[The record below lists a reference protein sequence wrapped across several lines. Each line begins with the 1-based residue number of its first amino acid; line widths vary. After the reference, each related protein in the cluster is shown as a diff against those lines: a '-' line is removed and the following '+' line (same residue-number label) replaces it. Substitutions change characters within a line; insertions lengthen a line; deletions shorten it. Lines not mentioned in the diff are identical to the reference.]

1 MSLMAELWIL
11 SPKSPGWDSTITQP
25 IGTGPFRFGKWL
37 PKVSLDAPAFAD
49 YWQKGLP
56 KLAAVHFDLRD
67 GTDKSLAIRSGD
79 LDVAYVSKDAA
90 EDLQRAG
97 AAVIE
102 GLKDSAWYFLSFN
115 NRKPRKPFDDIRVRK
130 ALAHCID
137 KQGFMNFVGGSRAQ
151 TSNQFVGANNF
162 YFDRALYEADEFKK
176 PDLEKAKALLKEA
189 GVDPSKHTIEF
200 VSWQVPY
207 AQIAVQMIRRLG
219 FKVHHVALD
228 DIGTQKRLSQYDWD
242 LTVMSS
248 GPRSDIYLRYVRLM
262 SEGPNPVLWGGIQDP
277 TLDKLIAEAAETTDA
292 QTRRAAYLKAFKRVM
307 EKGYFYVIG
316 LTPDLIAI
324 RKGVTGFHTGF
335 TWACHW
341 ADGGVDH
348 ADLKA

>member
-1 MSLMAELWIL
+1 M
-11 SPKSPGWDSTITQP
+11 
-25 IGTGPFRFGKWL
+25 
-37 PKVSLDAPAFAD
+37 
-49 YWQKGLP
+49 
-56 KLAAVHFDLRD
+56 
-67 GTDKSLAIRSGD
+67 
-79 LDVAYVSKDAA
+79 
-90 EDLQRAG
+90 
-97 AAVIE
+97 
-102 GLKDSAWYFLSFN
+102 
-115 NRKPRKPFDDIRVRK
+115 
-130 ALAHCID
+130 
-137 KQGFMNFVGGSRAQ
+137 
-151 TSNQFVGANNF
+151 
-162 YFDRALYEADEFKK
+162 
-176 PDLEKAKALLKEA
+176 
-189 GVDPSKHTIEF
+189 
-200 VSWQVPY
+200 PY
-207 AQIAVQMIRRLG
+207 AQIAVQMILRLG

-292 QTRRAAYLKAFKRVM
+292 QARRAAYLKAFKRVM
-307 EKGYFYVIG
+307 EKGDFYVIG

-324 RKGVTGFHTGF
+324 RKGVIGFHTGF

>member
-1 MSLMAELWIL
+1 M
-11 SPKSPGWDSTITQP
+11 
-25 IGTGPFRFGKWL
+25 
-37 PKVSLDAPAFAD
+37 
-49 YWQKGLP
+49 
-56 KLAAVHFDLRD
+56 HFDLRD

-137 KQGFMNFVGGSRAQ
+137 KPGFMNFVGGSRAQ

-189 GVDPSKHTIEF
+189 GVDPSKYTVVF

-292 QTRRAAYLKAFKRVM
+292 QARRTAYLKAFKRVM